1 MAGPWSGIRP
11 RLVVTLLG
19 DTRPWA
25 EHGVNLRDVCSRV
38 FFSFR
43 CELGQAV
50 RLVSLNTVYISFTL
64 SLNLVCNNVCIS
76 VN

>member
-1 MAGPWSGIRP
+1 MAGPWSGTRP
-11 RLVVTLLG
+11 RLAVTLLS
-19 DTRPWA
+19 DIRPWA

-43 CELGQAV
+43 CEHGQAIQ
-50 RLVSLNTVYISFTL
+50 LVGLNTVCISFTL
-64 SLNLVCNNVCIS
+64 SLNQVCNDICIS